1 MYMFVGAKHTKH
13 NHKPQSVLFLYYVY
27 VWGCNTQQTQPQT
40 ARHFYFYIMYTVWG
54 CNAHQ
59 TIHNIH
65 YTPFINR
72 YSLRISGTF
81 LSICTIGN
89 NFYPPR
95 NTTTNRHPTYQP
107 FNTFHP
113 ITPPAQP
120 RPNGHQ
126 HQTIAHHI
134 TNFRFIT
141 PPTPLAHAK
150 NTPNTPI
157 LVQKPQKSAIFFDF
171 YTFSP

>member
-27 VWGCNTQQTQPQT
+27 VWGCNAQQTQPQT

-81 LSICTIGN
+81 YPYALSEIIFIRPGTQPQIATQHTNHLTPSTPSPHPHNHGQTATSTK
-89 NFYPPR
+89 PSP
-95 NTTTNRHPTYQP
+95 TTSR
-107 FNTFHP
+107 
-113 ITPPAQP
+113 
-120 RPNGHQ
+120 
-126 HQTIAHHI
+126 
-134 TNFRFIT
+134 
-141 PPTPLAHAK
+141 
-150 NTPNTPI
+150 
-157 LVQKPQKSAIFFDF
+157 IFG
-171 YTFSP
+171 S